1 MKAGSPVFIDT
12 NVLVYAAVEDSPFH
26 LRARQMMEACFASSA
41 PVWISRQVIREYMAI
56 MTRQPPNI
64 PVIPMATTAKQ
75 VLHFQSLFRIAED
88 GPAVTENLLE
98 LVQRFPVAGKQIP
111 TMRAYNIDTLLTL
124 NYDDFRRFEDRIT
137 ILTPDTAP

>member
-1 MKAGSPVFIDT
+1 
-12 NVLVYAAVEDSPFH
+12 
-26 LRARQMMEACFASSA
+26 
-41 PVWISRQVIREYMAI
+41 MAI

-98 LVQRFPVAGKQIP
+98 LVQRFPVAGKQIHDANIVA
-111 TMRAYNIDTLLTL
+111 TALAYGIPC
-124 NYDDFRRFEDRIT
+124 
-137 ILTPDTAP
+137 ILTNNKADFDRFSSLIEIVPLATLGH